1 MTSPFQALV
10 LDIDGT
16 LLDGTGTLTDRTAR
30 SLQRATEAGLR
41 LLLATGRSVRGALPV
56 HRQLGIETPLV
67 CFNGLVIYDPPVD
80 DWLQVLALPE
90 EALETLMGWALEL
103 ADFFLVTTRDTY
115 AAIAEH
121 SPLQRTIT
129 DFLDRVEFQPDD
141 RGLPRRGVVKIQC
154 FCTPERRP
162 DLLRRVETS
171 PWGDRIHTRDFPLQT
186 LPGMEDFPLSY
197 VDLEP
202 VSRGKAEALDFLTRA
217 YGIEPHR
224 VVAVGDQVNDLAMV
238 RAAGLGVAMGQG
250 SPELQAAADHV
261 AGPNTDDGLAR
272 FIESLLDGTI
282 A

>member
-30 SLQRATEAGLR
+30 ALRRATEAGLR
-41 LLLATGRSVRGALPV
+41 LFLATGRSVPGALPV
-56 HRQLGIETPLV
+56 HRQLAFQTPLI
-67 CFNGLVIYDPPVD
+67 CFNGLVIYDPPAD
-80 DWLQVLALPE
+80 GWLQVLALPE
-90 EALETLMGWALEL
+90 EALETLTGWALEL

-115 AAIAEH
+115 AAIAER

-129 DFLDRVEFQPDD
+129 NFLDRVDFTADD
-141 RGLPRRGVVKIQC
+141 AGLPRRGVVKVQC

-162 DLLRRVETS
+162 ELVQRVEGS
-171 PWGDRIHTRDFPLQT
+171 PWADRIHIRDFPLQT
-186 LPGMEDFPLSY
+186 LPGMEDFPLCY

-202 VSRGKAEALDFLTRA
+202 TSRGKAEALDFLKRTYDIDA
-217 YGIEPHR
+217 ER

-250 SPELQAAADHV
+250 SPELKAEADHV

-272 FIESLLDGTI
+272 FIEGLLDGTI